1 MNKHGQTLIFFVLM
15 LPILLFLLAFTV
27 DVGLILK
34 EKTRST
40 STIRTV
46 LRVGKKD
53 LTTKKIKE
61 VIIENNI
68 PVENLEIKME
78 ENRISIKNEY
88 KIKSIFGSLIG
99 LKEYKIKIEMDA
111 ILKNGEI
118 KIEKE

>member
-1 MNKHGQTLIFFVLM
+1 
-15 LPILLFLLAFTV
+15 
-27 DVGLILK
+27 
-34 EKTRST
+34 
-40 STIRTV
+40 
-46 LRVGKKD
+46 
-53 LTTKKIKE
+53 
-61 VIIENNI
+61 
-68 PVENLEIKME
+68 ME